1 MKSKSRSPGGL
12 RKAEGRGSELRR
24 KEESR
29 WGKRKQEELTSSLQQ
44 TEGMRRHRAQAMAIS
59 CLDNFPKVMLT
70 PHVHLQFTL
79 IDLPESEPLNS
90 VS

>member
-1 MKSKSRSPGGL
+1 MG
-12 RKAEGRGSELRR
+12 
-24 KEESR
+24 KEEAR
-29 WGKRKQEELTSSLQQ
+29 RAHKLPAADGRE
-44 TEGMRRHRAQAMAIS
+44 RRHRAQAAAIS